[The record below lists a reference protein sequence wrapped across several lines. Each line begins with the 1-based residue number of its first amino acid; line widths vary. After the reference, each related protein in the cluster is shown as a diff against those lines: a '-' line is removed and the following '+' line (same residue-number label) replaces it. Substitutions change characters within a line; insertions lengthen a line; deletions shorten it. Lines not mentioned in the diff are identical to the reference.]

1 MGKNQLS
8 IGTNSLIA
16 KQMHLGVGTGRYFF
30 GTGRAGPNQF
40 CGPRVSVNKVKKL
53 H

>member
-16 KQMHLGVGTGRYFF
+16 KQMHLGVGTGRFF
-30 GTGRAGPNQF
+30 LVRVGPGQTNFVAHGSQ
-40 CGPRVSVNKVKKL
+40 
-53 H
+53 